1 MINPSVFSK
10 KQTTITGGNYPFGST
25 FKLLKEIKGY
35 KPGDIF
41 ILVEQE
47 DCLDPSI
54 LKLGGVGETYLLDK
68 TGTGLIIH
76 ADDNTINP
84 LFEYVSFE
92 KPDIVPPTVYITDSQ
107 FKEFRSNIAEA
118 LSKIASLVP
127 KTGDVGSDG
136 DEGAQGEKGDTGIQG
151 EVGVQGVQGI
161 QGEVGVQGEKGD
173 SGIQGEVGIQ
183 GEKGEVG
190 VQGEKGDQGI
200 QGERGSQ
207 GEKGDRGQIG
217 LTGLHGEQGQDG
229 NKGDIGEQGIR
240 GEQGIQGERGAE
252 GKEGAIGKQGI
263 NGIQG
268 DQGKDGQI
276 GATGKDGKAG
286 VKGEKGS
293 KGDRGLKGNT
303 GDSGLVSAKF
313 PLVYDAE
320 QKTIAIDEARLD
332 KILKRIL
339 GGGNVSPKDMGW
351 LASTGGGGKVAI
363 KYNGAAITPDV
374 RAIDF
379 TGSGVASVTKLGGKV
394 TVNITG
400 GDDSATTSV
409 PNTFTALNTF
419 NAGISSNGATFG
431 GNVYMTGDLIVTGRI
446 VTSTGVFGATANAIT
461 EPVSDMIMDGGSF

>member
-1 MINPSVFSK
+1 MINLSDFSK
-10 KQTTITGGNYPFGST
+10 KETTITGGNYPFGST

-35 KPGDIF
+35 KTGDIF

-84 LFEYVSFE
+84 LFEYVSLE
-92 KPDIVPPTVYITDSQ
+92 KPYVVTPTVYITDSQ

-136 DEGAQGEKGDTGIQG
+136 DEGAQGEKGDQGIQG
-151 EVGVQGVQGI
+151 EVGAQGVQGI
-161 QGEVGVQGEKGD
+161 QGEVGAQGEKGD
-173 SGIQGEVGIQ
+173 SGIQGEVGIR

-200 QGERGSQ
+200 QGERGSR

-217 LTGLHGEQGQDG
+217 LTGLQGEQGQDG

-286 VKGEKGS
+286 VEGEKGS
-293 KGDRGLKGNT
+293 KGDRGLKGTT

-363 KYNGAAITPDV
+363 KYNGVAITPDV

-394 TVNITG
+394 TVNITNSNSG
-400 GDDSATTSV
+400 V
-409 PNTFTALNTF
+409 LNGVTDIISNDGRITIDASQGVSF
-419 NAGISSNGATFG
+419 NGPI
-431 GNVYMTGDLIVTGRI
+431 YLTGDLIVTGRI
-446 VTSTGVFGATANAIT
+446 VTSTGIFGATANALT